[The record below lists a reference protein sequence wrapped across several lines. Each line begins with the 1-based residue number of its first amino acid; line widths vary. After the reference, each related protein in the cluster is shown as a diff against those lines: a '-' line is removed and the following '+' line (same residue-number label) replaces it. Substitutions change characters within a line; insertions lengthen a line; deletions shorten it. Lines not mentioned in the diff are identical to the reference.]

1 MHKENLKIY
10 QHPHLFHEVKK
21 SNFNKVAVVVFITMI
36 TMVAEII
43 VGWLT
48 GSMALLSDGWHM
60 ATHASA
66 LTITLGAYY
75 FAHKHQKDTQ
85 YTFGTW
91 KIEVLGAYTSAIS
104 LFFVGLMVIFAS
116 VERLF
121 NPVTILYNQALVVAV
136 IGLIINVVCALVIG
150 HGNHDHTEH
159 LHEEDIDHHSH
170 GHDLNMKSAYFHVI
184 ADALTSIFAITALI
198 IAKLFNLGFLDPF
211 IGILSSILIFRW
223 SYLLLRDTSSILLD
237 KDNNQE
243 LIKKIK
249 NSIENDD
256 DSRIADI
263 HLWRV
268 GQDKYSCIL
277 SIVAHKPKTLNQY
290 KADLQAIH
298 GLAHISVEI
307 TTCPS

>member
-104 LFFVGLMVIFAS
+104 LFFVGYIPQV
-116 VERLF
+116 
-121 NPVTILYNQALVVAV
+121 
-136 IGLIINVVCALVIG
+136 
-150 HGNHDHTEH
+150 
-159 LHEEDIDHHSH
+159 
-170 GHDLNMKSAYFHVI
+170 
-184 ADALTSIFAITALI
+184 
-198 IAKLFNLGFLDPF
+198 
-211 IGILSSILIFRW
+211 
-223 SYLLLRDTSSILLD
+223 
-237 KDNNQE
+237 
-243 LIKKIK
+243 
-249 NSIENDD
+249 
-256 DSRIADI
+256 
-263 HLWRV
+263 
-268 GQDKYSCIL
+268 
-277 SIVAHKPKTLNQY
+277 
-290 KADLQAIH
+290 
-298 GLAHISVEI
+298 
-307 TTCPS
+307 